1 MSSDSDAIR
10 NLGYI
15 EWKNDLSWMEKQKG
29 SQWNALIRDENM
41 RFRKSLKD
49 LGPLVKIDHQRWPR

>member
-15 EWKNDLSWMEKQKG
+15 EWKNDLSWMEKQQG
-29 SQWNALIRDENM
+29 SAWDALIHDENI
-41 RFRKSLKD
+41 RFKQCLKG
-49 LGPLVKIDHQRWPR
+49 LEPLVKKNGI